1 MATKYEWIAVY
12 AFAFGVCDGCYEMLL
27 PVITR
32 DIVGVKNVGHAIGAL
47 YCLMAFPKTL
57 GPPMVGWIF
66 DASKNYNVSFYV
78 TGGVALIAAIVMY
91 TVNWVKFND
100 ENEERIIRERLLPY
114 NETSGSNQSI
124 QYTWRF
130 KAMGSITNACS
141 QLRPSPRLL
150 FKGSVAHHT
159 RCDSCGE
166 RANESVFWLDRT
178 IGTYC
183 FDRILCV
190 SFPKLR
196 YRKQKFMGSWHK
208 VYRIIANEREAL
220 RD

>member
-12 AFAFGVCDGCYEMLL
+12 AFTFGVCDGCYEMLL

-66 DASKNYNVSFYV
+66 DASKSYNVSFYV

-100 ENEERIIRERLLPY
+100 VNEERIIRERLLPY
-114 NETSGSNQSI
+114 NETSGSNRSI
-124 QYTWRF
+124 QYT
-130 KAMGSITNACS
+130 
-141 QLRPSPRLL
+141 
-150 FKGSVAHHT
+150 
-159 RCDSCGE
+159 
-166 RANESVFWLDRT
+166 
-178 IGTYC
+178 
-183 FDRILCV
+183 
-190 SFPKLR
+190 
-196 YRKQKFMGSWHK
+196 
-208 VYRIIANEREAL
+208 
-220 RD
+220 

>member
-12 AFAFGVCDGCYEMLL
+12 AFTLGVCDGCYEMLL

-130 KAMGSITNACS
+130 KAMGSVPTHVPSWDRARVYSLKGQNVLTS
-141 QLRPSPRLL
+141 QFSDWIEQLERIVLIGSCVFL
-150 FKGSVAHHT
+150 FLSYVA
-159 RCDSCGE
+159 
-166 RANESVFWLDRT
+166 ES
-178 IGTYC
+178 
-183 FDRILCV
+183 
-190 SFPKLR
+190 KN
-196 YRKQKFMGSWHK
+196 SWAPG
-208 VYRIIANEREAL
+208 RSL
-220 RD
+220 